1 MGISY
6 LFDSRYLLIFNEF
19 FHIINIEILSETFA
33 GSPWDVKDK
42 SGKDG
47 GNKLLSVI
55 LTTGWLTNIYR
66 STMLNYHSALR
77 GILERSKDRYRN
89 KKLEQIKKWEDIAL
103 NAAAEPT
110 NVRNRKNLRQKLA
123 LLLEEYVTLFEDQ
136 PLLIG
141 PRILL
146 ILTLLA
152 QATSEINWLVVH
164 QNGQMPK
171 KKKEAEQCLYTTQET
186 VSIIYFSNKLKGL
199 IMDNRDLL
207 RVYIVETLKGQ
218 EMMEIHEKV
227 SQMDVSREV
236 MDDVKKVVNNI
247 SNLSLEEGLDEIK
260 INSQV
265 HFYDIGR
272 LITSLSM
279 SQLTTTSSC
288 PVQMNPQM
296 TEKLEISCLHLAL
309 LTDLEMAVRKPSNM
323 TFLYFFKDT
332 LEDYFS
338 FVFQIPYNIGYI
350 IAFPEMC
357 QDFTSVVHK
366 MCSEEQEFILHD
378 VFKLTNNFF
387 EKMAEKAVENLDEY
401 TQEIIFME
409 KKIQPHFVAEKF
421 SAGEREFR
429 SRKAAE
435 NIEQGST
442 NKKANKAK
450 HQGDKVIVE
459 EKREHV
465 RTNLFETRIEILTM
479 GLQELLNVFMSRPP
493 IQIASYSFFPES
505 FLLDKVSDKI
515 IERMKSFYNFSHLPS
530 EIKLDINTYMHT
542 LINLDPGLNFAQLGN
557 DILYNMRSGTV
568 NIFTNMY
575 LSHTYNLGPMM
586 SL

>member
-1 MGISY
+1 MT
-6 LFDSRYLLIFNEF
+6 F
-19 FHIINIEILSETFA
+19 FI

-77 GILERSKDRYRN
+77 GILERSKDKYRN

-103 NAAAEPT
+103 NTAAEPT

-136 PLLIG
+136 LLLIG

-218 EMMEIHEKV
+218 EMIEIQEKV

-332 LEDYFS
+332 LEDYFN

-366 MCSEEQEFILHD
+366 MCSEEQEFILQD

-401 TQEIIFME
+401 TQEIMLME
-409 KKIQPHFVAEKF
+409 RNIQPHVVAGKF

-435 NIEQGST
+435 NIEQGSS

-450 HQGDKVIVE
+450 NQGDKVIVE

-479 GLQELLNVFMSRPP
+479 GLQELLNVFMSRPGL
-493 IQIASYSFFPES
+493 QIASYSFFPES
-505 FLLDKVSDKI
+505 FLLDRVSDKI

-530 EIKLDINTYMHT
+530 QIKLDINTYMHT

-557 DILYNMRSGTV
+557 DILYNMRSGTI
-568 NIFTNMY
+568 NILQICIY
-575 LSHTYNLGPMM
+575 HTHII
-586 SL
+586 

>member
-1 MGISY
+1 M
-6 LFDSRYLLIFNEF
+6 
-19 FHIINIEILSETFA
+19 SETFA

>member
-1 MGISY
+1 MGLLCTYLGISE
-6 LFDSRYLLIFNEF
+6 STFNGT
-19 FHIINIEILSETFA
+19 HCIYIKMQTDTFVGA
-33 GSPWDVKDK
+33 PWDVKDK

-77 GILERSKDRYRN
+77 GILDRSKDRYKG
-89 KKLEQIKKWEDIAL
+89 KKLEQIKKWEDIAI
-103 NAAAEPT
+103 NTAADPT
-110 NVRNRKNLRQKLA
+110 NVRNRKTMRQKLA

-152 QATSEINWLVVH
+152 QATSEINWLAVH

-186 VSIIYFSNKLKGL
+186 ISIIYFSNKLKGL
-199 IMDNRDLL
+199 IRENRDLL

-218 EMMEIHEKV
+218 EIMEIQQKV

-236 MDDVKKVVNNI
+236 MDDVKKVVKNI
-247 SNLSLEEGLDEIK
+247 SDLSLEEGLDEIK

-265 HFYDIGR
+265 HFFDIGR
-272 LITSLSM
+272 LLTSLSM
-279 SQLTTTSSC
+279 STLSTTTSSC
-288 PVQMNPQM
+288 PVLMNPQM
-296 TEKLEISCLHLAL
+296 TEKLEMSCLHLAL
-309 LTDLEMAVRKPSNM
+309 LTDLEMAVKKHSNM
-323 TFLYFFKDT
+323 TFLYFFQDT
-332 LEDYFS
+332 LEDYFN

-350 IAFPEMC
+350 IAFPELC

-366 MCSEEQEFILHD
+366 MCSEEQEMILQD

-387 EKMAEKAVENLDEY
+387 EKMAEQAVENLDIY
-401 TQEIIFME
+401 TKEIMSME
-409 KKIQPHFVAEKF
+409 RKIQPQFVAEKF

-429 SRKAAE
+429 ARKAAE
-435 NIEQGST
+435 DFDQGNTHRKS
-442 NKKANKAK
+442 NKSQQKE
-450 HQGDKVIVE
+450 DKVIVE

-465 RTNLFETRIEILTM
+465 RTNLFETRAEVLTI
-479 GLQELLNVFMSRPP
+479 GLQELLNVFISRPP
-493 IQIASYSFFPES
+493 LQIASYSFFPES

-515 IERMKSFYNFSHLPS
+515 MERMKSFYNTSLLPS
-530 EIKLDINTYMHT
+530 EIKLDINTYIHT
-542 LINLDPGLNFAQLGN
+542 LINLDPGLDFAQLAQ
-557 DILYNMRSGTV
+557 DILYDMRSGT
-568 NIFTNMY
+568 
-575 LSHTYNLGPMM
+575 
-586 SL
+586 

>member
-1 MGISY
+1 M
-6 LFDSRYLLIFNEF
+6 
-19 FHIINIEILSETFA
+19 SETFA

-66 STMLNYHSALR
+66 STMLNYRSALR

-227 SQMDVSREV
+227 SQMDVSREL
-236 MDDVKKVVNNI
+236 MDGVKKVVNNI
-247 SNLSLEEGLDEIK
+247 SNLSLEDGLD
-260 INSQV
+260 
-265 HFYDIGR
+265 
-272 LITSLSM
+272 
-279 SQLTTTSSC
+279 
-288 PVQMNPQM
+288 
-296 TEKLEISCLHLAL
+296 
-309 LTDLEMAVRKPSNM
+309 
-323 TFLYFFKDT
+323 
-332 LEDYFS
+332 
-338 FVFQIPYNIGYI
+338 
-350 IAFPEMC
+350 
-357 QDFTSVVHK
+357 
-366 MCSEEQEFILHD
+366 
-378 VFKLTNNFF
+378 
-387 EKMAEKAVENLDEY
+387 
-401 TQEIIFME
+401 
-409 KKIQPHFVAEKF
+409 
-421 SAGEREFR
+421 
-429 SRKAAE
+429 
-435 NIEQGST
+435 
-442 NKKANKAK
+442 
-450 HQGDKVIVE
+450 
-459 EKREHV
+459 
-465 RTNLFETRIEILTM
+465 
-479 GLQELLNVFMSRPP
+479 
-493 IQIASYSFFPES
+493 
-505 FLLDKVSDKI
+505 
-515 IERMKSFYNFSHLPS
+515 
-530 EIKLDINTYMHT
+530 
-542 LINLDPGLNFAQLGN
+542 
-557 DILYNMRSGTV
+557 
-568 NIFTNMY
+568 
-575 LSHTYNLGPMM
+575 
-586 SL
+586 

>member
-1 MGISY
+1 M
-6 LFDSRYLLIFNEF
+6 
-19 FHIINIEILSETFA
+19 
-33 GSPWDVKDK
+33 KDK

-55 LTTGWLTNIYR
+55 LTTGWLTNLYR

-77 GILERSKDRYRN
+77 GILERSKDKYKGR
-89 KKLEQIKKWEDIAL
+89 KLEQIKKWEDIAL

-136 PLLIG
+136 LLLIG

-152 QATSEINWLVVH
+152 QATSEINWLVIH
-164 QNGQMPK
+164 QNGQMPR

-186 VSIIYFSNKLKGL
+186 VSIIYFSNKLKKI

-218 EMMEIHEKV
+218 EIMEIQEKV
-227 SQMDVSREV
+227 FQMDVSREV

-247 SNLSLEEGLDEIK
+247 SNLTLEEGLDEIK

-296 TEKLEISCLHLAL
+296 TEKLEMSCLHLAL
-309 LTDLEMAVRKPSNM
+309 LTDLEMAVRKPFNM

-332 LEDYFS
+332 LEDYFN

-366 MCSEEQEFILHD
+366 MCSEEQEFILQD

-401 TQEIIFME
+401 TQDIVVME
-409 KKIQPHFVAEKF
+409 RKIQPHFVAEKF

-435 NIEQGST
+435 DIEQGAT
-442 NKKANKAK
+442 NQKAKKAKQ
-450 HQGDKVIVE
+450 QGDKVIME

-465 RTNLFETRIEILTM
+465 RTNLFETRTEILTM
-479 GLQELLNVFMSRPP
+479 GLQELLNVFMSRAPL
-493 IQIASYSFFPES
+493 QIASYSFFPES

-515 IERMKSFYNFSHLPS
+515 IERMKSFYNPSLLPS

-557 DILYNMRSGTV
+557 DILYNMRLGIL
-568 NIFTNMY
+568 NLLRIFIIY
-575 LSHTYNLGPMM
+575 I
-586 SL
+586 

>member
-1 MGISY
+1 MT
-6 LFDSRYLLIFNEF
+6 F
-19 FHIINIEILSETFA
+19 FT

-77 GILERSKDRYRN
+77 GILERSKDKYRN

-103 NAAAEPT
+103 NTAAEPT

-136 PLLIG
+136 LLLIG

-218 EMMEIHEKV
+218 EMIEIQEKV

-332 LEDYFS
+332 LEDYFN

-366 MCSEEQEFILHD
+366 MCSEEQEFILQD

-401 TQEIIFME
+401 TQEIMLME
-409 KKIQPHFVAEKF
+409 RNIQPHVVAGKF

-429 SRKAAE
+429 SRKAAG
-435 NIEQGST
+435 NIEQGSS

-450 HQGDKVIVE
+450 NQGDKVIVE

-479 GLQELLNVFMSRPP
+479 GLQELLNVFMSRPGL
-493 IQIASYSFFPES
+493 QIASYSFFPES
-505 FLLDKVSDKI
+505 FLLDRVSDKI

-530 EIKLDINTYMHT
+530 EIKLDINTYMQT

-557 DILYNMRSGTV
+557 DILYNMRSGTI
-568 NIFTNMY
+568 NILQICIY
-575 LSHTYNLGPMM
+575 HTHII
-586 SL
+586 

>member
-1 MGISY
+1 M
-6 LFDSRYLLIFNEF
+6 
-19 FHIINIEILSETFA
+19 SETFA

-218 EMMEIHEKV
+218 EMIEIQEKV

-332 LEDYFS
+332 LEDYFN

-493 IQIASYSFFPES
+493 LQIASYSFFPES
-505 FLLDKVSDKI
+505 FLLDRVSDKI

>member
-1 MGISY
+1 MCARKVNT
-6 LFDSRYLLIFNEF
+6 D
-19 FHIINIEILSETFA
+19 TFVGA
-33 GSPWDVKDK
+33 PWNVKDK
-42 SGKDG
+42 ADG

-77 GILERSKDRYRN
+77 GILERSKDRYKG
-89 KKLEQIKKWEDIAL
+89 KKVEQIKKWEDMAL
-103 NAAAEPT
+103 NAAADPT
-110 NVRNRKNLRQKLA
+110 NKRNRKTLRQKLA

-186 VSIIYFSNKLKGL
+186 VSIIYFSNKLKQF
-199 IMDNRDLL
+199 IRNNRDLL
-207 RVYIVETLKGQ
+207 RQHIVEILNGQ
-218 EMMEIHEKV
+218 EIMDIQQSI

-236 MDDVKKVVNNI
+236 MEDVKKVVNNI
-247 SNLSLEEGLDEIK
+247 SNLSLEEGLDETK

-272 LITSLSM
+272 LLTSLSM
-279 SQLTTTSSC
+279 SPSTTTSSP
-288 PVQMNPQM
+288 PVQMNATM
-296 TEKLEISCLHLAL
+296 TEKLEMSCLRLAL
-309 LTDLEMAVRKPSNM
+309 LTDLEMAVKKHSNM

-332 LEDYFS
+332 LEDYFN

-366 MCSEEQEFILHD
+366 MCSEEQEMILQD
-378 VFKLTNNFF
+378 VFKMTNNFF
-387 EKMAEKAVENLDEY
+387 EKMAEQAVENLDLY
-401 TQEIIFME
+401 TQEIMKME
-409 KKIQPHFVAEKF
+409 REIEPRVVAEKF

-429 SRKAAE
+429 ARKAAE
-435 NIEQGST
+435 DIELGNT
-442 NKKANKAK
+442 NKKANKSK
-450 HQGDKVIVE
+450 QKDEKVINE

-465 RTNLFETRIEILTM
+465 RTNLFETRTEVLTI
-479 GLQELLNVFMSRPP
+479 GLQELLNVFISKQPLK
-493 IQIASYSFFPES
+493 IASYSFYPES
-505 FLLDKVSDKI
+505 FLLDRVSDKI
-515 IERMKSFYNFSHLPS
+515 IERIKSFYVFSLLPS
-530 EIKLDINTYMHT
+530 EIKMDIKTYIHT
-542 LINLDPGLNFAQLGN
+542 LINLDPGLDFALLAN
-557 DILYNMRSGTV
+557 DILYNMR
-568 NIFTNMY
+568 
-575 LSHTYNLGPMM
+575 
-586 SL
+586 

>member
-1 MGISY
+1 MCARKVNT
-6 LFDSRYLLIFNEF
+6 D
-19 FHIINIEILSETFA
+19 TFVGA
-33 GSPWDVKDK
+33 PWNVKDK
-42 SGKDG
+42 ADG

-77 GILERSKDRYRN
+77 GILERSKDRYKG
-89 KKLEQIKKWEDIAL
+89 KKVEQIKKWEDMAL
-103 NAAAEPT
+103 NAAADPT
-110 NVRNRKNLRQKLA
+110 NKRNRKTLRQKLA

-186 VSIIYFSNKLKGL
+186 VSIIYFSNKLKQF
-199 IMDNRDLL
+199 IRNNRDLL
-207 RVYIVETLKGQ
+207 RQHIVEILNGQ
-218 EMMEIHEKV
+218 EIMDIQQSI

-236 MDDVKKVVNNI
+236 MEDVKKVVNNI
-247 SNLSLEEGLDEIK
+247 SNLSLEEGLDETK

-272 LITSLSM
+272 LLTSLSM
-279 SQLTTTSSC
+279 SPSTTTSSC
-288 PVQMNPQM
+288 PVQMNATM
-296 TEKLEISCLHLAL
+296 TEKLEMSCLRLAL
-309 LTDLEMAVRKPSNM
+309 LTDLEMAVKKHSNM

-332 LEDYFS
+332 LEDYFN

-366 MCSEEQEFILHD
+366 MCSEEQEMILQD
-378 VFKLTNNFF
+378 VFKMTNNFF
-387 EKMAEKAVENLDEY
+387 EKMAEQAVENLDLY
-401 TQEIIFME
+401 TQEIMKME
-409 KKIQPHFVAEKF
+409 REIEPRVVAEKF

-429 SRKAAE
+429 ARKAAE
-435 NIEQGST
+435 DIELGNT
-442 NKKANKAK
+442 NKKANKSK
-450 HQGDKVIVE
+450 QKDEKVINE

-465 RTNLFETRIEILTM
+465 RTNLFETRTEVLTI
-479 GLQELLNVFMSRPP
+479 GLQELLNVFISKQPLK
-493 IQIASYSFFPES
+493 IASYSFYPES
-505 FLLDKVSDKI
+505 FLLDRVSDKI
-515 IERMKSFYNFSHLPS
+515 IERIKSFYVFSLLPS
-530 EIKLDINTYMHT
+530 EIKMDIKTYIHT
-542 LINLDPGLNFAQLGN
+542 LINLDPGLDFALLAN
-557 DILYNMRSGTV
+557 DILYNMR
-568 NIFTNMY
+568 
-575 LSHTYNLGPMM
+575 
-586 SL
+586 